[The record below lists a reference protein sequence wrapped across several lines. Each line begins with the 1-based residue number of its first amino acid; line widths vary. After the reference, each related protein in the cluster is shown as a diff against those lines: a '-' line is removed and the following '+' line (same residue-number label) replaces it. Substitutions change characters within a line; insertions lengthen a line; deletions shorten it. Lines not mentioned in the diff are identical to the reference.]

1 MLAIAQDNASPALR
15 CIQTRIWI
23 KSTVA
28 AIIREGEGVTLPTEI
43 QKVIWDNT
51 NRFEREFQSWW
62 HLVNFTY
69 NSFDN
74 KATAFVLTIH
84 NASVYAIYSIV
95 VLGLNHSESLYPL
108 ENRVWAQQN

>member
-74 KATAFVLTIH
+74 KATTFVLTIH